1 MRIDLSA
8 AQHERPLAASV
19 RVHIANKPAEVVAA
33 KRLKL
38 GNHTPRNLGGGA
50 ADRGGRVDSVC
61 TVQAGH
67 TLLEHTRDGGAKV
80 PQLRGLQK
88 RRFLRNSELAGN
100 RFQLRA
106 NTGNNGR
113 MFATVL
119 RRSHEPPPNSLI
131 LGAAALGDARG
142 AARQRVR
149 FEGAAFPGIGFRT
162 ENQFRGGTHQ
172 IWMLQPAMTL
182 RQFDAKN
189 KRVGLLCAQ
198 VVVHP
203 GKVEGA
209 RCVIGPQQAREHN
222 LIQLMRFHTLNGGR
236 HRLPIPGVFAALNL
250 RWFGE
255 SDLVL
260 GHRDVVDLQVLGHEQ
275 VRGGIGVKRN
285 EANHGGASG
294 FGGGAR
300 ILKGDLAQGTGSAHH
315 AGAGGK
321 HKIRKII
328 AH

>member
-1 MRIDLSA
+1 M
-8 AQHERPLAASV
+8 P
-19 RVHIANKPAEVVAA
+19 
-33 KRLKL
+33 
-38 GNHTPRNLGGGA
+38 
-50 ADRGGRVDSVC
+50 
-61 TVQAGH
+61 
-67 TLLEHTRDGGAKV
+67 
-80 PQLRGLQK
+80 
-88 RRFLRNSELAGN
+88 
-100 RFQLRA
+100 
-106 NTGNNGR
+106 
-113 MFATVL
+113 
-119 RRSHEPPPNSLI
+119 
-131 LGAAALGDARG
+131 
-142 AARQRVR
+142 
-149 FEGAAFPGIGFRT
+149 
-162 ENQFRGGTHQ
+162 
-172 IWMLQPAMTL
+172 L

-203 GKVEGA
+203 GTVEGA
-209 RCVIGPQQAREHN
+209 RRVIGPQQAREHN

-236 HRLPIPGVFAALNL
+236 YRLPVPGVFAALNL

-300 ILKGDLAQGTGSAHH
+300 ILKGYLAQGTGGAHH

-321 HKIRKII
+321 HEIGQGS
-328 AH
+328 AHR